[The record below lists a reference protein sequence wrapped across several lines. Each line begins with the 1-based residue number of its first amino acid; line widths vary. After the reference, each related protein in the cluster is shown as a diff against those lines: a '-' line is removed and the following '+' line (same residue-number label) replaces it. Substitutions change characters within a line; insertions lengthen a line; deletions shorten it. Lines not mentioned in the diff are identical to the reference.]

1 MALREALDV
10 GWVELGMM
18 MDWLALV
25 VEVDVEDGG
34 AAAIPDVLGDGE
46 AKEDHAFGGFAGVD
60 HGLAKERGGGEGFD
74 LGEGGVDGCRG
85 PAARWRWMVISS
97 PSAVVRV
104 AVKSLR
110 KRGRWRRSSMRR
122 VVRT

>member
-1 MALREALDV
+1 MGKSCFSA
-10 GWVELGMM
+10 
-18 MDWLALV
+18 ALV
-25 VEVDVEDGG
+25 VN
-34 AAAIPDVLGDGE
+34 
-46 AKEDHAFGGFAGVD
+46 
-60 HGLAKERGGGEGFD
+60 
-74 LGEGGVDGCRG
+74 C
-85 PAARWRWMVISS
+85 W